1 MRGEETQESLQ
12 NKRIAIIGCGGLGST
27 PALILGSSGIG
38 YIELVD
44 FDTLSTHSLHRQ
56 IAYIQNY

>member
-1 MRGEETQESLQ
+1 MVTVEF
-12 NKRIAIIGCGGLGST
+12 IGLEPMEFEAST
-27 PALILGSSGIG
+27 IT
-38 YIELVD
+38 ELVD